1 MSFTSKNAFA
11 LLGDEDS
18 APVAVAPAAKKDAA
32 PTAAPKRSIPGLN
45 RNGASRG
52 AEGARAPRADAAD
65 GGAEAPQ
72 QRDGRSSRGGGRG
85 RGAERGGRGRGTGSR
100 GGRRQFD
107 RHSATGKDDSNK
119 KIEQGWGGDD
129 PKRELDAED
138 GAKADAAEEEA
149 GDAEKKDAAAPTT
162 NGSAEKELPAVVE
175 EEEKDNTKTLDE
187 YLAEQAAK
195 RAQIGALKEAR
206 AAEVDD
212 KALGTKVTKQL
223 GDDYYSTQKERV
235 QKQRERK
242 EKQILEIEQNFN
254 PPPSAGR
261 GRGEGRGGRGGRG
274 RGEGRGRGR
283 GEGRGRGGPRG
294 GGRGGSSAGA
304 NINLADNSA
313 FPTLG

>member
-1 MSFTSKNAFA
+1 MSVASRNPFA
-11 LLGDEDS
+11 ALGDEDS

-32 PTAAPKRSIPGLN
+32 APAAPKRSIPGLN

-52 AEGARAPRADAAD
+52 AEGARAPRGDAAE
-65 GGAEAPQ
+65 GGADAPQ
-72 QRDGRSSRGGGRG
+72 QRDGRSSRGGARG
-85 RGAERGGRGRGTGSR
+85 RGAERGGRGRGAPR

-119 KIEQGWGGDD
+119 KIEQGWGGED

-138 GAKADAAEEEA
+138 GAKADAAEEVTGE
-149 GDAEKKDAAAPTT
+149 GEKKDAPTA

-195 RAQIGALKEAR
+195 RAQIGAVKEAR

-235 QKQRERK
+235 QRQRERK
-242 EKQILEIEQNFN
+242 EKQVLEIEQNFN

-261 GRGEGRGGRGGRG
+261 GRGGEGRGGRGGRG

-283 GEGRGRGGPRG
+283 GEGRGRGAPRG
-294 GGRGGSSAGA
+294 ARGGNSAGA
-304 NINLADNSA
+304 NINLADSSA

>member
-1 MSFTSKNAFA
+1 MSVASRNAFA

-18 APVAVAPAAKKDAA
+18 APVAVAPAVKNDAA
-32 PTAAPKRSIPGLN
+32 APAAPKRSIPGLN

-52 AEGARAPRADAAD
+52 IEGARGPRTDAAEGA
-65 GGAEAPQ
+65 AEAPQ
-72 QRDGRSSRGGGRG
+72 QRDGRSSRGAPRG
-85 RGAERGGRGRGTGSR
+85 RGAERGGRGRGAGGR

-119 KIEQGWGGDD
+119 KIGQGWGGDD

-149 GDAEKKDAAAPTT
+149 GDAEKKDSVAPTT

-195 RAQIGALKEAR
+195 RAQIGAYKEAR

-235 QKQRERK
+235 QRQRERK
-242 EKQILEIEQNFN
+242 EKQVLEIEQSFN

-283 GEGRGRGGPRG
+283 GEGRGRGGR
-294 GGRGGSSAGA
+294 GGRGGSSAGGA
-304 NINLADNSA
+304 NINLADSSA